1 MEPELESICFE
12 IISQGGEARSLIF
25 DALSLAREGDIAGA
39 REKIQKSREPM
50 TAAHKLQ
57 LKLLQKEASGESVSN
72 CVLLVHAQDILMASV
87 TERDL
92 SELII
97 TLFERIKTLEK
108 AAA

>member
-12 IISQGGEARSLIF
+12 MISRGGEARSLVF
-25 DALSLAREGDIAGA
+25 EALSLAREGDIAGA
-39 REKIQKSREPM
+39 WEKIQKSREPM

-57 LKLLQKEASGESVSN
+57 LKLLQKEASGDAAGNS
-72 CVLLVHAQDILMASV
+72 VLLVHAQDILMASV

-97 TLFERIKTLEK
+97 TLFDRVQTLEK